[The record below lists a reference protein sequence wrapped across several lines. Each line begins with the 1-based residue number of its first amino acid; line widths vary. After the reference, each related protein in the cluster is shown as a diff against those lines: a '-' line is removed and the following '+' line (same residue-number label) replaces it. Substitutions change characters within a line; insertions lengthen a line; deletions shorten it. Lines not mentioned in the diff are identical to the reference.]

1 MISHSPNQRDG
12 LYAIDMSREHSNIHN
27 SRLRTDIHTL
37 PLYNAHAKISKLP
50 NHNELNYHKACVAS
64 LIKMNDYKEEV
75 NKPIPF
81 FKDRVALPENNN
93 EKTVQMLTLN
103 FHAHVDADWGEY
115 KEDRKPTSGWM
126 IAINGTLIIWRT
138 QKQSMIYIGLNN
150 CVKQLS
156 WMHNPIREMSTKENG
171 LENEIEFDVTTVKK
185 NSTVA
190 AALAMNEQVSSR
202 NKTIDLNYRLV
213 SYGILCDLVCL
224 TKILD
229 LPTSMHLSKFI
240 RLSGKRHD

>member
-1 MISHSPNQRDG
+1 M
-12 LYAIDMSREHSNIHN
+12 
-27 SRLRTDIHTL
+27 
-37 PLYNAHAKISKLP
+37 
-50 NHNELNYHKACVAS
+50 
-64 LIKMNDYKEEV
+64 
-75 NKPIPF
+75 PIPF

-93 EKTVQMLTLN
+93 EKIAVLDRNEPNPTVYNPTLLESELSFFEGTVENSLLYLCSVQMLTLN